1 MEKLPI
7 YEIIIDENDEVTGV
21 DFISLVDEP
30 ATDFEWIKFEKDKL
44 LFKADKKKKMM
55 YGVLIV
61 PDKKI
66 YRETES
72 MGEYLTFFSKE
83 TIQKIVKKFNKNN
96 YNKNINFQ
104 HGDNKVDGYLVENF
118 ITSDNIKVDFGFE
131 VPDGSWVGSV
141 HIEDEEFWNSF
152 IETDSLRGFS
162 VEIVSQLVKQDFM
175 KFESYIDY
183 PKAATENAK
192 TALRWVEKNGWGDCG
207 TAVGKVRANQLANR
221 EPISEETISRMAA
234 FARHLQWEGK
244 KLGDGCGSLMLKSWG
259 GREGIEWAQRKLKQI
274 RKEKLSEDEKYET
287 MLEILN
293 NDFSEN
299 KIEDLKNLF
308 DDGK

>member
-131 VPDGSWVGSV
+131 VPDGSWIGSV
-141 HIEDEEFWNSF
+141 YIEDDDFWNSF

-221 EPISEETISRMAA
+221 EPISEDTIARMAA
-234 FARHLQWEGK
+234 FARHKQNSDRP
-244 KLGDGCGSLMLKSWG
+244 LGEGCGRLMWLCWG
-259 GREGIEWAQRKLKQI
+259 GDAGIEWASRKLKQI
-274 RKEKLSEDEKYET
+274 RKEELSEDERYET

-293 NDFSEN
+293 SDFEKNN
-299 KIEDLKNLF
+299 KIEDLKNLL
-308 DDGK
+308 K